1 MDTSEYLYADKTIKS
16 QDYENVIEE
25 KNGPSTKNLEITNKN
40 LIANDN
46 HSNNS
51 GIITNPKKKMNEYE
65 NIKSE
70 KVIESIKSSYVLKD
84 IFSFLSEKQKL
95 KIIIYNKN
103 LQKKI
108 DINIENYKRIARI
121 YKKITK
127 NGKEK
132 EYYIYQLIEKYLKEN
147 IKMEKEMEKEK
158 NIIMMVN

>member
-1 MDTSEYLYADKTIKS
+1 
-16 QDYENVIEE
+16 
-25 KNGPSTKNLEITNKN
+25 
-40 LIANDN
+40 
-46 HSNNS
+46 
-51 GIITNPKKKMNEYE
+51 MNEYE

-158 NIIMMVN
+158 NIIIGVNYYLKENI